1 MIEVMRDRTIA
12 LIDDF
17 RRTILTSDWN
27 YKLYNQPLWKHI
39 YHALYW
45 FDYWYCTPE
54 NFSKADFHTQ
64 NLHSLDIDSDV
75 QISKEEMI
83 SYLDKVKNKTIV
95 YLDNFDETM
104 FEEICD
110 GCEDKTRF
118 ACMLGQ
124 FPHVAF
130 HLGNVNSITI
140 KETGKWVYIPCRE
153 RDTDNGLFDE

>member
-54 NFSKADFHTQ
+54 NFSKADFHTES
-64 NLHSLDIDSDV
+64 LHSLDVDSDV
-75 QISKEEMI
+75 QISKEEML
-83 SYLDKVKNKTIV
+83 SYLDKVKKKLTSTNAKL
-95 YLDNFDETM
+95 Y
-104 FEEICD
+104 
-110 GCEDKTRF
+110 
-118 ACMLGQ
+118 GQ
-124 FPHVAF
+124 
-130 HLGNVNSITI
+130 LKKKSSRKNLQ
-140 KETGKWVYIPCRE
+140 E
-153 RDTDNGLFDE
+153 

>member
-1 MIEVMRDRTIA
+1 MLNIVLVA
-12 LIDDF
+12 LI
-17 RRTILTSDWN
+17 
-27 YKLYNQPLWKHI
+27 LY
-39 YHALYW
+39 
-45 FDYWYCTPE
+45 F
-54 NFSKADFHTQ
+54 
-64 NLHSLDIDSDV
+64 